1 MSKKDFTQNKFYH
14 QNYQHFAL
22 IHMDFFYMM
31 VNFEV
36 LPFKLYMDGGRIQL
50 YIKEFNITREKN
62 LLENGLVK
70 ND

>member
-1 MSKKDFTQNKFYH
+1 
-14 QNYQHFAL
+14 
-22 IHMDFFYMM
+22 MM